1 LAEKIIKNF
10 SEPHRLVLCLS
21 VMPTVQ
27 VVVGAQWGDE
37 GKGKLVDMLSGD
49 CDVVC
54 RCQGG
59 NNAGLLIV
67 LATPSLWTVAPSFF
81 TLCLAVL
88 FEVDELTAMGIKDI
102 ENRMRI
108 SERSHIVF
116 DFYQEVDEQTRGHRL
131 LGTTKRG
138 IGPAYASKVSRRGLR
153 LVDLIGDWDLFC
165 EKFKSL
171 VEFYKHHPLSVF
183 VSPIFIIL
191 ASSTFLQLFFLPMVR
206 DTVYLINKLAHG
218 YNHKILIECAQ
229 STMLDIDFGTFPYV
243 TSSNCSVGGVCTGLG
258 LAPSRVGDVYGVV
271 KAYTTRV
278 GSGAFPTELFGEL
291 AERLQSLG
299 REFGV
304 TTGRKRRVGWLDAV
318 VVRYAHTINNFTALA
333 LTKLDIL
340 DNFDEI
346 KIGKAYIDPETG
358 ATYPTLPSSPD
369 TLEKVQVV
377 YETFP
382 GWKTDITKIREY
394 KDLPSKV
401 KMYIEAVE
409 RLCGVNVRWIGVGE
423 GRSNIIIKSS

>member
-1 LAEKIIKNF
+1 
-10 SEPHRLVLCLS
+10 
-21 VMPTVQ
+21 MPTVQ

-37 GKGKLVDMLSGD
+37 GKGKLVDMLSSD

-59 NNAGLLIV
+59 NNAGH
-67 LATPSLWTVAPSFF
+67 TVVVDGRSFF
-81 TLCLAVL
+81 FHLVPSGIIRDEVMCVIGNGVVL
-88 FEVDELTAMGIKDI
+88 NLTDFFKEVDQLTAMGIKDI

-116 DFYQEVDEQTRGHRL
+116 DFYQDVDVLEEQSRGRRL

-153 LVDLIGDWDLFC
+153 LVDLIGDWEVFR
-165 EKFKSL
+165 EKFTSL
-171 VEFYKHHPLSVF
+171 VEFYKNQFPELNVDIDKSLEELHAHRER
-183 VSPIFIIL
+183 IR
-191 ASSTFLQLFFLPMVR
+191 PMVR

-218 YNHKILIECAQ
+218 YTHKILIECAQ

-278 GSGAFPTELFGEL
+278 GSGAFPTELFGDL

-340 DNFDEI
+340 DDFDEI

-358 ATYPTLPSSPD
+358 ATYPTLPSSPEA
-369 TLEKVQVV
+369 LEKVQVV

-382 GWKTDITKIREY
+382 GWKTNITTIREY
-394 KDLPSKV
+394 EDLPAEV
-401 KMYIEAVE
+401 KKYVEAVE
-409 RLCGVNVRWIGVGE
+409 RLCGVSVRWIGVGE
-423 GRSNIIIKSS
+423 GRDNIISKSS

>member
-1 LAEKIIKNF
+1 
-10 SEPHRLVLCLS
+10 
-21 VMPTVQ
+21 MPTVQ

-59 NNAGLLIV
+59 NNAGH
-67 LATPSLWTVAPSFF
+67 TVVVDGRSFF
-81 TLCLAVL
+81 FHLVPSGIIRDDVMCVIGNGVVLNLAD
-88 FEVDELTAMGIKDI
+88 FFKEVDELTAMGIKDI

-116 DFYQEVDEQTRGHRL
+116 DFYQEVDVLEEQTRGRRL

-171 VEFYKHHPLSVF
+171 VEFYKHQFPELNVDIDKSLEELLVYRER
-183 VSPIFIIL
+183 VR
-191 ASSTFLQLFFLPMVR
+191 PMVR